1 LDRETYRLI
10 LIIKYR
16 SILYSHK
23 NRKRNSIE
31 SNRVKVLLVENDQQK
46 ASGLAEELK
55 HSNYN
60 IVRVFNTEVPLLK
73 MVEDFV
79 PEILII
85 DIEYP
90 ETSVIDSL
98 NQITQRYPTPIVM
111 FSETEDTNLINLL
124 VKSGVTAYVAG
135 EVDLKRIKS
144 ILDTAIARFN
154 EYHALKNE
162 LQQTKSKLNNQR
174 TIEQAKH
181 LLMRTKNYSEDEAYH
196 SMRKLAMDNGQKI
209 EEVAKNMLSLASLME
224 PNK

>member
-1 LDRETYRLI
+1 
-10 LIIKYR
+10 
-16 SILYSHK
+16 
-23 NRKRNSIE
+23 
-31 SNRVKVLLVENDQQK
+31 VKVLLVENDQQK

-90 ETSVIDSL
+90 EASVIDSL

>member
-1 LDRETYRLI
+1 
-10 LIIKYR
+10 
-16 SILYSHK
+16 LYSHK

>member
-1 LDRETYRLI
+1 
-10 LIIKYR
+10 
-16 SILYSHK
+16 
-23 NRKRNSIE
+23 
-31 SNRVKVLLVENDQQK
+31 VKVLLVENDQQK